1 MEMKGIPHTMA
12 VRVALRSVASLLIA
26 LGLAG
31 AWALTAAARDSVA
44 FTITDPRITE
54 SSGLAADPAAEGYW
68 TVNDSGDSA
77 VAYGL
82 STSGTVV
89 GTMEYR
95 AEPIDV
101 EAVALHDG
109 RLYVADIGDNLAE
122 RGYVTVYY
130 FDDARADDETVS
142 YRSWDFTYPDGPH
155 DAETL
160 LVDESGRLFVVT
172 KDAKGGVYA
181 APRKPKRTRVNQLT
195 KVGDAPAAVTDGTF
209 LPGGNRI
216 ALLTYG
222 SIEVIDAESYEFLD
236 RADFPLQAQPE
247 SLTVSLDGSSL
258 LVGSEG
264 KRSKVYAVP
273 IPRDKN
279 KDTPAPTPVDSSSDP
294 DPGPDP
300 SEEASQVGSTG
311 RSRAGTLLAIGLAG
325 IVAIVAGGVV
335 ALVHKP

>member
-1 MEMKGIPHTMA
+1 MKGIPHTMA
-12 VRVALRSVASLLIA
+12 VRLALRSVAALLLA

-31 AWALTAAARDSVA
+31 AWALTASARDTVA

-82 STSGTVV
+82 SKSGNVV
-89 GTMEYR
+89 GTLEYR

-101 EAVALHDG
+101 EAVALHEG
-109 RLYVADIGDNLAE
+109 RLYVADIGDNVAE
-122 RGYVTVYY
+122 RELVTVYY
-130 FDDARADDETVS
+130 FDNAQADDQTVS
-142 YRSWDFTYPDGPH
+142 YHSWDFTYPDGPH

-160 LVDESGRLFVVT
+160 LVDDSGRLFIVT
-172 KDAKGGVYA
+172 KDVEGAVYA
-181 APRKPKRTRVNQLT
+181 APRKPKRAGTNQLT

-209 LPGGNRI
+209 LPGGERI

-222 SIEVIDAESYEFLD
+222 SIEVIDAESYEPVGQ
-236 RADFPLQAQPE
+236 ADIPLQDQPE

-264 KRSKVYAVP
+264 QQSKVYAIP
-273 IPRDKN
+273 IPSEK
-279 KDTPAPTPVDSSSDP
+279 KKATPAPTPVESSSDP

-300 SEEASQVGSTG
+300 SEEASEAGSTG
-311 RSRAGTLLAIGLAG
+311 RSRAGTMLALGLAG
-325 IVAIVAGGVV
+325 IVGIVAGGVV